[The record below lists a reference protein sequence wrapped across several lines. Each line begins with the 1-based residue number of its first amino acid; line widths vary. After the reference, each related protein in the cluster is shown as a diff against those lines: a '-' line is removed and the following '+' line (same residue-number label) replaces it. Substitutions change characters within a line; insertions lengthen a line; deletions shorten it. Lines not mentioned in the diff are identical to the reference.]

1 MQKLTLS
8 EIKTIKGLSQKKNR
22 DESGLFVVEGEKMV
36 SEAQAAGFEVVMLF
50 RKEEIGEEQ
59 MRRISFLDSPSP
71 ALAVV
76 RKASAGRPVIK
87 EDGLYLALDSVRDPG
102 NLGTIMRICDWFGI
116 DGIFASEDTV

>member
-22 DESGLFVVEGEKMV
+22 DKSGLFVVEGEKMV

-59 MRRISFLDSPSP
+59 MRRISFLDSPS
-71 ALAVV
+71 
-76 RKASAGRPVIK
+76 R
-87 EDGLYLALDSVRDPG
+87 
-102 NLGTIMRICDWFGI
+102 N
-116 DGIFASEDTV
+116 SESSKFMLCI